1 MRKIRCYILAVIFLT
16 VATPALAYV
25 MSSTN
30 YRIERDSINFA
41 GGLSTSTSYKT
52 ESTLG
57 ESGTGLVTST
67 SFSLK
72 AGYQQMAAS
81 FITLNIPSSAAL
93 VPTINGN
100 TGGQANTSTALGV
113 VTNNG
118 DGYTMRLQA
127 NTSPALKSSDSSF
140 ANYTATGADPDFT
153 WSVASGSSE
162 FGFTPEGNDI
172 VSRYKDNGTTCNQA
186 GGSDTANSCW
196 DPLST
201 AYTTI
206 AQSVS
211 ANYPTGATTTVKF
224 RAEAGSTASKA
235 EGNYS
240 SSVIVT
246 AYTN

>member
-1 MRKIRCYILAVIFLT
+1 MRRVLYYILIAILLSA
-16 VATPALAYV
+16 ATPALAYV

-30 YRIERDSINFA
+30 YRIERDSINFV
-41 GGLSTSTSYKT
+41 GGLSTSTSYQA

-72 AGYQQMAAS
+72 AGYQQMEAS
-81 FITLNIPSSAAL
+81 FITLNIPSGAAL
-93 VPTINGN
+93 TPTINGN
-100 TGGQANTSTALGV
+100 LGGQANTSTSLGV

-118 DGYTMRLQA
+118 NGYTLRLQA
-127 NTSPALKSSDSSF
+127 STSPALKSSASSF
-140 ANYTATGADPDFT
+140 VNYATTGADPDFT
-153 WSVASGSSE
+153 WSVPAASSG

-172 VSRYKDNGTTCNQA
+172 ATRYKDNGAICNQA

-196 DPLST
+196 DTLST
-201 AYTTI
+201 SYTTI
-206 AQSVS
+206 AQTTS

-224 RAEAGSTASKA
+224 RAEAGSSAGQA
-235 EGNYS
+235 GGDYS
-240 SSVIVT
+240 ATVIVT